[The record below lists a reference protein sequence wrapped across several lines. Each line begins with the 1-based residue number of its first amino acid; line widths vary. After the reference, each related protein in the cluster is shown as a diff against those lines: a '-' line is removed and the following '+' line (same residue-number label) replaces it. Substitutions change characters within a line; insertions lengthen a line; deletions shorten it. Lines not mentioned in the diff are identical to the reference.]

1 MDEIW
6 RDIEGYEGLYQVSN
20 LGRIKSLRRQV
31 VNTVGFR
38 IVPEAYLKGSFRY
51 GYRIVRLCKNGNVKR
66 YMVHRLVAQ
75 AFIPNPENKPSVN
88 HIDGV
93 PNNNMLSNLEWATY
107 SEQQNHRHHVLHQK
121 VGRAYLGKFGKEHN
135 KSKTVYQ
142 ILNEKII
149 AEFGSTKEAE
159 RKTHIDSTSIGRCC
173 NGKQGTAG
181 GFRWRY
187 KERD

>member
-6 RDIEGYEGLYQVSN
+6 KDIEGYEGLYQVSS
-20 LGRIKSLRRQV
+20 LGRVKSLKRQV

-38 IVPEAYLKGSFRY
+38 IVPESYLRGRLRY
-51 GYRIVRLCKNGNVKR
+51 GYRIVSLCKFGEVNR
-66 YMVHRLVAQ
+66 CMVHRLVAQ

-93 PNNNMLSNLEWATY
+93 PNNNVLSNLEWATY
-107 SEQQNHRHHVLHQK
+107 TEQQNHRHHVLHRK